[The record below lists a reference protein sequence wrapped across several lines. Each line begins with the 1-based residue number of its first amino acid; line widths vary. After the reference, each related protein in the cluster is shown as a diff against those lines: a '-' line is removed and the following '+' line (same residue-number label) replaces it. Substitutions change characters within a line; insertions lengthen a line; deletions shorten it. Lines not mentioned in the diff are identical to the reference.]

1 MDIEQEIK
9 RMKKRALAGCL
20 IWFLILM
27 SIPVFMIGDFAYNLF
42 YKEKALETSYSP
54 SKINKIEIVQKGEAI
69 YFGPSLVRIH
79 FGKQYEDHSVF
90 NDGKTLDSTNVSVIW
105 KNDHE
110 ATVTLRGEE
119 QEPET
124 VEIHFPVKQVMDDD
138 FPPSVINND

>member
-1 MDIEQEIK
+1 MDIEQELEN
-9 RMKKRALAGCL
+9 MKKRALAGCL

-27 SIPVFMIGDFAYNLF
+27 SIPGFMIGDFVYKLF
-42 YKEKALETSYSP
+42 YKEKALEISYSP
-54 SKINKIEIVQKGEAI
+54 SKINRIEIVQKGEAI

-79 FGKQYEDHSVF
+79 YGKRYEDHSVF

-105 KNDHE
+105 KNDQE

-124 VEIHFPVKQVMDDD
+124 VEIHFPLKRVMDK
-138 FPPSVINND
+138 

>member
-9 RMKKRALAGCL
+9 RMKKRALVGCL

-79 FGKQYEDHSVF
+79 YGKQYEDHSVF
-90 NDGKTLDSTNVSVIW
+90 NDGKTLIL
-105 KNDHE
+105 KYLE
-110 ATVTLRGEE
+110 PRG
-119 QEPET
+119 
-124 VEIHFPVKQVMDDD
+124 VYFG
-138 FPPSVINND
+138 